1 MLKAPIDPQ
10 FAARLAKVL
19 ALMASPIDGEAL
31 AAARMVLSL
40 LRSQG
45 IAADDFAQIL
55 GNPSNPGPSARGTAS
70 EGKVHALETRLSAAN
85 ATIKALKAE
94 LSHWQSKVWD
104 AASMVADLE
113 DRLNQSERRVT
124 NDPADPA
131 DPAAVAPVT
140 DLPRTHKQKSAAITT
155 LLTDPK
161 TGALSDRE
169 LARRLLVSPQ
179 TIGNWRRRLGQRKAA
194 KSRAKRQRR
203 DSIKS
208 KRLP

>member
-45 IAADDFAQIL
+45 IASDDFAQIL
-55 GNPSNPGPSARGTAS
+55 GSPAGPAPLGRGTAS

-104 AASMVADLE
+104 AASVVADLE
-113 DRLNQSERRVT
+113 DRLNQAEKRETTEPV
-124 NDPADPA
+124 DPSP
-131 DPAAVAPVT
+131 VAPIAE
-140 DLPRTHKQKSAAITT
+140 LPRTHKQKSAAIKT

-194 KSRAKRQRR
+194 KSRANRQRR

>member
-10 FAARLAKVL
+10 FATRLAKVL

-40 LRSQG
+40 LRTQG

-55 GNPSNPGPSARGTAS
+55 GNPSGPTPSGRTGTPD
-70 EGKVHALETRLSAAN
+70 GKIHALETRLSAAN

-104 AASMVADLE
+104 AASVVADLE
-113 DRLNQSERRVT
+113 DRLNQAEKRPP
-124 NDPADPA
+124 DGPADPA
-131 DPAAVAPVT
+131 PAPPVL
-140 DLPRTHKQKSAAITT
+140 DLPRTHKQKSAAITS

-203 DSIKS
+203 DSIRS

>member
-31 AAARMVLSL
+31 AAARMALSL
-40 LRSQG
+40 LRAQG
-45 IAADDFAQIL
+45 IAPDDFAQIL
-55 GNPSNPGPSARGTAS
+55 GNPGSSSASAHGNAS
-70 EGKVHALETRLSAAN
+70 EAKIHALESRLSAAN
-85 ATIKALKAE
+85 AAIKALKAE
-94 LSHWQSKVWD
+94 LSHWQSKVWE
-104 AASMVADLE
+104 AASKVADLE
-113 DRLNQSERRVT
+113 DRLHQSEKQMATTRA
-124 NDPADPA
+124 NPAPMAPPA
-131 DPAAVAPVT
+131 G
-140 DLPRTHKQKSAAITT
+140 LPRTHKQKSAAITT

-161 TGALSDRE
+161 TGDLSDRE

-203 DSIKS
+203 GSIKS

>member
-1 MLKAPIDPQ
+1 MKAPIDPQ
-10 FAARLAKVL
+10 FAARLTKVF

-40 LRSQG
+40 LRTQG

-55 GNPSNPGPSARGTAS
+55 GSPGGPTPSGRTGGQD
-70 EGKVHALETRLSAAN
+70 GKIHALETRLSAAN

-113 DRLNQSERRVT
+113 DRLNQAEKRA
-124 NDPADPA
+124 PADPA
-131 DPAAVAPVT
+131 DPAPVAPVI
-140 DLPRTHKQKSAAITT
+140 DLPRTHKQKSAAITS